1 MTYEEIEQKYDLGE
15 ITPRMDALLS
25 VLLSGDYKDEIH
37 DLLENNLYEDSISI
51 TLNGGEF
58 KVMTDDEFA
67 KICKDYAESV
77 IEDVHYSFSRSAFS
91 DLEQYINWDSY
102 IQSEAELYN
111 YEEYEDCEFLGSS
124 AAYNIYKVN

>member
-25 VLLSGDYKDEIH
+25 VLLSGDYKDEIL

-67 KICKDYAESV
+67 EICKNYAESV
-77 IEDVHYSFSRSAFS
+77 IEDIHYSFSRSAFS

-111 YEEYEDCEFLGSS
+111 YEEYEACEFLGSS
-124 AAYNIYKVN
+124 FAYNIYKVN